1 MITQLND
8 GAHEL
13 SDGAEQLNDGVV
25 ELNNGMIQFN
35 EEGISQITSLVGSDA
50 DDAIDTIKKVINLG
64 KDYQSFA
71 GKADDMDGSVTFIY
85 KTEGVTK

>member
-1 MITQLND
+1 
-8 GAHEL
+8 
-13 SDGAEQLNDGVV
+13 
-25 ELNNGMIQFN
+25 MIQFN
-35 EEGISQITSLVGSDA
+35 EEGISQITSLVGGDA

-85 KTEGVTK
+85 KTKALQSNLKYILIRNKQRIRRLE

>member
-1 MITQLND
+1 M
-8 GAHEL
+8 
-13 SDGAEQLNDGVV
+13 V

-64 KDYQSFA
+64 KDYSPLQERQ
-71 GKADDMDGSVTFIY
+71 MTWTVL
-85 KTEGVTK
+85 

>member
-1 MITQLND
+1 M
-8 GAHEL
+8 
-13 SDGAEQLNDGVV
+13 V

-35 EEGISQITSLVGSDA
+35 EEGISQITSLVGS
-50 DDAIDTIKKVINLG
+50 DAIDTIKKVINLG